1 MTDSAAQYTYCSFTT
16 WWQLI
21 VWNNL
26 NSISAG
32 MTFYVDIYNVDQPKN
47 ADIGGSQLIMVTI
60 DNDASYANG
69 VAATA

>member
-26 NSISAG
+26 NSIAAG
-32 MTFYVDIYNVDQPKN
+32 TNFYVDIYNIDQPKN
-47 ADIGGSQLIMVTI
+47 TNIGGNQRIMVTI
-60 DNDASYANG
+60 DDDSLYSNG
-69 VAATA
+69 VVATQ